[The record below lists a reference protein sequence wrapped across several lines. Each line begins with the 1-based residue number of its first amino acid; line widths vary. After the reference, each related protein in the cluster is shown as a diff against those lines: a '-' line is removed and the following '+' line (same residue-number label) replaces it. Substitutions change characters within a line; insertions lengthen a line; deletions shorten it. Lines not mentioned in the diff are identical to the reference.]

1 MKMHSFSRFFC
12 FLSSSIFHNKLQG
25 TWVVVSDTHNSSI
38 GAKILIQPTT
48 VCFHQQ
54 LNTTVFPVKSV
65 TSFQTRDVISNCSY
79 NRVYDVNLVVSN
91 SKIVTEVP
99 GITPVRMQREPCV
112 EKYINAKIDF
122 TNDNVISINL
132 RERQLTVVKN
142 VVVNDHMSA
151 GVTPVQ
157 LFLSILLVH
166 LLDRLFDAFID
177 HFPDLTRT
185 W

>member
-1 MKMHSFSRFFC
+1 MKMHSFARLFC

-99 GITPVRMQREPCV
+99 GVTPVRMKREPCV
-112 EKYINAKIDF
+112 EKNINAKIDF
-122 TNDNVISINL
+122 RNDNVVSISL
-132 RERQLTVVKN
+132 HEREMTVVKN
-142 VVVNDHMSA
+142 IVVNDHSSA

-166 LLDRLFDAFID
+166 LLDRLLDAFID
-177 HFPDLTRT
+177 RLHDLTRT